1 MRETPAAPSPARALL
16 LVIAACSAL
25 AGLGALVRPDLSRAT
40 ASLAS
45 DGAAEQPFEVL
56 LLWTCEAVALSVG
69 AWLTLLALLVVAD
82 TLHGR
87 PGRRAGC
94 PVWLHR
100 AVLAACGVGVA
111 AALAGPA
118 SAAPEEQART
128 VASEA
133 APRGVDGLSYPDRPE
148 DRAATTTPPAPE
160 PAGRRGHV
168 VRPGDTLWDIAAA
181 DLPPGASDAEI
192 TAHWQ
197 RLFQH
202 NAGVLGP
209 DPDLIRPGTPL
220 RLSDAGTDSGEEPRP

>member
-1 MRETPAAPSPARALL
+1 MQATPEVPSPRRALL
-16 LVIAACSAL
+16 LVVATCTTL
-25 AGLGALVRPDLSRAT
+25 AGLGALLQADLSRAA

-45 DGAAEQPFEVL
+45 GRAAEQPFEVL
-56 LLWTCEAVALSVG
+56 LVWTCEAVALAVG

-82 TLHGR
+82 TLRGR

-111 AALAGPA
+111 ATLAGPA

-128 VASEA
+128 VVSEA

-148 DRAATTTPPAPE
+148 DGAATAGPPAAE
-160 PAGRRGHV
+160 PARRTGHV

-181 DLPPGASDAEI
+181 ALPPGASDAEI
-192 TAHWQ
+192 TARWQ
-197 RLFQH
+197 RLYHQ

-220 RLSDAGTDSGEEPRP
+220 RLPDADTDSGEEPRP